1 VAQASVCGL
10 AVTTAF
16 RLSEKTKRAPKEKG
30 RAEARPLHKSICS
43 LTGTPVP
50 CPYSIR
56 SVRIR
61 PKLQIERAIHKP
73 VRAADYIAWHDPH
86 TIAG

>member
-1 VAQASVCGL
+1 MDDLEQ
-10 AVTTAF
+10 
-16 RLSEKTKRAPKEKG
+16 TKRAPKESGPFGHYKLI
-30 RAEARPLHKSICS
+30 RS
-43 LTGTPVP
+43 LTPFGESLRVNDTICQNP
-50 CPYSIR
+50 
-56 SVRIR
+56 